1 MSNDKTNIVQ
11 NWLNNV
17 PRTQELGSATTAAA
31 AATSVQSSTS
41 HTVHTS
47 RLEICAEQLSIVVA
61 VRYDQLSS
69 SC

>member
-17 PRTQELGSATTAAA
+17 PRTQELGSATTTAA

-41 HTVHTS
+41 HTLYTHQDW
-47 RLEICAEQLSIVVA
+47 RFAQ
-61 VRYDQLSS
+61 S
-69 SC
+69 SCL